1 MCSKINPIHF
11 PHLPSYPD
19 TPDVLYIS
27 PFLILLTDV
36 THCLNNGVYSEV
48 VEDHLGLVEAVPL
61 KNYTGR
67 LKIWTKNC

>member
-1 MCSKINPIHF
+1 MSIC
-11 PHLPSYPD
+11 
-19 TPDVLYIS
+19 
-27 PFLILLTDV
+27 LITDV